1 MVIRYCAVI
10 CLWLMLVVSAE
21 KQLDMTVHIEPGDR
35 ACFYEYVKPGQVI
48 DIEYQVIDG
57 GHGDLDVSFE
67 LQNPNGY
74 HLVREYKKS
83 DNIHRVTATTD
94 GDHEFCF
101 DNSFSTFSR
110 KTVFFEIIIETD
122 GEGTVDEWGKELVD
136 GLTPDELVDVKVS
149 CIRFVMATCKCS
161 NELFFFRFPQL
172 QDIQDI
178 LFHMHGNLNKVKHDL
193 DIRRSM
199 EARDRNLAEENNFR
213 VTTWSFVQIC
223 LMIVV
228 GGIQVYMLRSLFETD
243 PRANVWK
250 KYNILK

>member
-1 MVIRYCAVI
+1 MIRN
-10 CLWLMLVVSAE
+10 
-21 KQLDMTVHIEPGDR
+21 R
-35 ACFYEYVKPGQVI
+35 AC
-48 DIEYQVIDG
+48 D
-57 GHGDLDVSFE
+57 
-67 LQNPNGY
+67 
-74 HLVREYKKS
+74 
-83 DNIHRVTATTD
+83 
-94 GDHEFCF
+94 
-101 DNSFSTFSR
+101 
-110 KTVFFEIIIETD
+110 
-122 GEGTVDEWGKELVD
+122 
-136 GLTPDELVDVKVS
+136 
-149 CIRFVMATCKCS
+149 CS
-161 NELFFFRFPQL
+161 NESLFVHFSQL

-250 KYNILK
+250 KYHILK